1 MKEDILEGIITVK
14 DTRQNLTAM
23 QELRKQEA
31 QRIVSSLNG
40 ENIIDS
46 IVDGVKTVVTVAG
59 TVLNVV
65 TKFIPGKA
73 DDLALILAQPAILNA
88 IEASRG
94 LLKGIFISKDVN
106 QITAS
111 LVDVAG
117 NVKDITIKDTNLVE
131 TVKQGAI
138 NKISNMRSMVK

>member
-23 QELRKQEA
+23 QEIRKQEA